1 MTATAATAVDGAAAD
16 EDTDAGPSGRMAC
29 EEVGVARRHVL
40 GALVAG
46 AVATAAVRRSLLV
59 VRGPSMRPTLEA
71 GDVVVTLPLPDAP
84 PLPRAWRDRWR
95 DRWLTPGRIVVLA
108 DPARPDHRIVKRIAA
123 VHPDGLEVRGDDPGW
138 SIDSRVFGRVPRAQ
152 VRRVVLARW
161 SWRRPGLSAPPRHD
175 APPPPQPSASDA

>member
-1 MTATAATAVDGAAAD
+1 M
-16 EDTDAGPSGRMAC
+16 
-29 EEVGVARRHVL
+29 ARRHAL
-40 GALVAG
+40 GAIVAG

-71 GDVVVTLPLPDAP
+71 GDVVVTLPLPSGP
-84 PLPRAWRDRWR
+84 PLPAAWRGRWR

-138 SIDSRVFGRVPRAQ
+138 SIDSRVFGRVPPAQ

-161 SWRRPGLSAPPRHD
+161 SWRRPGLAAPARP
-175 APPPPQPSASDA
+175 APAQPSTSEA